1 MQTIR
6 TLRTSAAL
14 LFIALATGCAFTPQT
29 VVIEPTVEVPAGNIG
44 EDRNIS
50 VYVVDERTTTTLG
63 RRGSGALRGAAI
75 TTEQDM
81 AAVFQTLI
89 VENLNAM
96 GFNATAVTQ
105 GMTNPGSSLLRVDIR
120 SLEYETSTGFW
131 TGGINTRGS
140 MKATATR
147 DARSYDHLY
156 RVDEEKRVM
165 AVPGADSNTQMINAT
180 VSAVLQELFNDV
192 ALFRFLAE

>member
-1 MQTIR
+1 MQTIPI
-6 TLRTSAAL
+6 LKTSATL
-14 LFIALATGCAFTPQT
+14 LFVALATGCAFTPQT

-44 EDRNIS
+44 EDRNLS

-96 GFNATAVTQ
+96 GFNATAVAEGT
-105 GMTNPGSSLLRVDIR
+105 TDPGSSLLRVDIR

-131 TGGINTRGS
+131 TGGVHTRGS

-147 DARSYDHLY
+147 DARNYDKLY

-165 AVPGADSNTQMINAT
+165 VVPGADSNAQMINAT
-180 VSAVLQELFNDV
+180 ASAILQELFNDV
-192 ALFRFLAE
+192 ALFKFLAE